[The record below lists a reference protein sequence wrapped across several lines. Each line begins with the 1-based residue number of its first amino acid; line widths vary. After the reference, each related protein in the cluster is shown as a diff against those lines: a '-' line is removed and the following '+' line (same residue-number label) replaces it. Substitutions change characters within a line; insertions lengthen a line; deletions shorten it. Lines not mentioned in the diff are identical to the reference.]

1 MADTAARAL
10 AGAQHDGRARSTDGG
25 QRLAVT
31 FPAPGGQAVLVAS
44 WTAPATADA
53 VALMEDAAHSLRLAL
68 EREAAALAHEEA
80 ATLRR
85 SQELQRS
92 FLSRLSHELRTPLT
106 AIRGYAT
113 SLLQTDVTWD
123 AASQDR
129 FLGRISAESARLG
142 RLVGDLLDF
151 SAIESGILRLH
162 HDWCDIALVLEAAI
176 ACLPQPG
183 ASMIEVTCHCALPTV
198 WADHDRLEQVFVNML
213 DNAIRHNPP
222 GTRVSVTAEPG
233 RGGEVVIGVSDD
245 GSGLPPDL
253 ATAPFEPKRRGH
265 SASAGAGLGL
275 SIAHGIVVAHG
286 GQIRPRRPAEG
297 TSFEIRLP
305 VEAPGRASG
314 PPPADGA
321 TPDGARP
328 DRATPDGAT
337 PDGAT
342 PDRATPD
349 AATPDRARPAVD
361 AALAANGTAGGAAGL
376 NGARGTAS
384 LAAHGAAIGN
394 DAAMGKRA
402 GNGRSGRLPG
412 QTPPARGARPADQ
425 AGARRPGGTG
435 DDPGT
440 GPRS

>member
-1 MADTAARAL
+1 
-10 AGAQHDGRARSTDGG
+10 
-25 QRLAVT
+25 
-31 FPAPGGQAVLVAS
+31 
-44 WTAPATADA
+44 
-53 VALMEDAAHSLRLAL
+53 MEDAAHSLRLAL

-183 ASMIEVTCHCALPTV
+183 ASMIEVTCHHALPAV
-198 WADHDRLEQVFVNML
+198 WADHDRLEQVFVNLL

-297 TSFEIRLP
+297 SSFEIRLP

-314 PPPADGA
+314 PPPADGVR
-321 TPDGARP
+321 PNGARP
-328 DRATPDGAT
+328 DGVRPNGVRPNGARPNGATPNGARPNGATPNGAT

-342 PDRATPD
+342 PAD
-349 AATPDRARPAVD
+349 D
-361 AALAANGTAGGAAGL
+361 AALTGGATRAVGVAPASNGTAGGAAGL
-376 NGARGTAS
+376 KGARGAAGTAS
-384 LAAHGAAIGN
+384 LAAHDAAIGK

-402 GNGRSGRLPG
+402 GNGHSGRLPG
-412 QTPPARGARPADQ
+412 QARTARGARPADPADP

-440 GPRS
+440 GPGS

>member
-1 MADTAARAL
+1 
-10 AGAQHDGRARSTDGG
+10 
-25 QRLAVT
+25 
-31 FPAPGGQAVLVAS
+31 
-44 WTAPATADA
+44 
-53 VALMEDAAHSLRLAL
+53 MEDAAHSLRLAL

-162 HDWCDIALVLEAAI
+162 HDWCDIALVLEAAV

-183 ASMIEVTCHCALPTV
+183 ASMIEVTCHPALPTI
-198 WADHDRLEQVFVNML
+198 WADHDRLEQVFVNLL

-222 GTRVSVTAEPG
+222 GTQVSVTAEPG

-253 ATAPFEPKRRGH
+253 AAAPFEPKRRGH

-275 SIAHGIVVAHG
+275 SIAYGIVVAHG
-286 GQIRPRRPAEG
+286 GQIRPRRPAGG

-321 TPDGARP
+321 APDGARP
-328 DRATPDGAT
+328 DRARPDGA
-337 PDGAT
+337 A
-342 PDRATPD
+342 PDRATPERATSV
-349 AATPDRARPAVD
+349 AATPGRPTPTDDARGRRRHACRWRRPRHQRE
-361 AALAANGTAGGAAGL
+361 AGGAVGL
-376 NGARGTAS
+376 NDAEGTAS
-384 LAAHGAAIGN
+384 LAAHDAAIGN

-402 GNGRSGRLPG
+402 GNGRSGRVPG
-412 QTPPARGARPADQ
+412 PSRPARGARLADP

-435 DDPGT
+435 DNPAPGT
-440 GPRS
+440 GS

>member
-1 MADTAARAL
+1 
-10 AGAQHDGRARSTDGG
+10 
-25 QRLAVT
+25 
-31 FPAPGGQAVLVAS
+31 VAS
-44 WTAPATADA
+44 WAGRRATADA

-183 ASMIEVTCHCALPTV
+183 ASMIEVTCHHALPAV
-198 WADHDRLEQVFVNML
+198 WADHDRLEQVFVNLL

-222 GTRVSVTAEPG
+222 ATRVSVTAEPG

-286 GQIRPRRPAEG
+286 GQIGPRRPTEG

-305 VEAPGRASG
+305 IEAPGRASG

-321 TPDGARP
+321 RPDGARP
-328 DRATPDGAT
+328 N
-337 PDGAT
+337 GAT
-342 PDRATPD
+342 PDRATPAD
-349 AATPDRARPAVD
+349 DGALAGGAARAVGV
-361 AALAANGTAGGAAGL
+361 ALAANGTAGGAAGL
-376 NGARGTAS
+376 KGARGAAGTAS
-384 LAAHGAAIGN
+384 LAAHDAAIGK
-394 DAAMGKRA
+394 DAPMGKRA
-402 GNGRSGRLPG
+402 GNRRSGRLPG
-412 QTPPARGARPADQ
+412 QARPARGARPADPADP
-425 AGARRPGGTG
+425 AGARRPGDTG

-440 GPRS
+440 RPGS